1 MKKTH
6 WLRTTI
12 ITLAACGLAGL
23 ILAVVLFNANPGR
36 TGVSSTIE
44 FSFDGASDGLAPNG
58 SRFDL
63 EELTSDDVLNAA
75 LGEAGMADR
84 YTAEQLRENIL
95 VTGVYPKNIVEQM
108 TGYESLL
115 TGDAG
120 KVKFTDYHATLYS
133 VTLYNDFDKGISRAD
148 LEKLLTAVMGQF
160 RARFIRVYSVILS
173 DEILDMDLSKYDYS
187 QQLDLM
193 DRTLIRLHDFA
204 AEMAEKHPDFRLN
217 GQGFEDIAV
226 RYENLR
232 TTELNRLSGIVSM
245 NALSTNPDR
254 IAAQYENRVRVLEIR
269 IAELTREAKDT
280 DELIAQYTKDGIIYV
295 STSGALQQVGSNTS
309 ETYDAL
315 IARRQELENQ
325 IADLNRELAEVKLKL
340 SDLRGSAGS
349 ETAAPAED
357 AGEEEKDETAVKAD
371 PSVPAVDPE
380 AGKTLVENGVA
391 SIAARREAIT
401 ADFTAALQ
409 AYSEREMNEQTIAVT
424 PVLYSAPK
432 ILSGAFIKHA
442 LKTAGPLCALG
453 FMACLVGIIISR
465 RKEK

>member
-75 LGEAGMADR
+75 LEEAGMADR

-148 LEKLLTAVMGQF
+148 LEKLLTA
-160 RARFIRVYSVILS
+160 

-187 QQLDLM
+187 QQLDMM

-232 TTELNRLSGIVSM
+232 TTELKRLSGIVSM

-269 IAELTREAKDT
+269 ITELTREAKDT
-280 DELIAQYTKDGIIYV
+280 DELIGQYTKDGIIYV

-424 PVLYSAPK
+424 PVRYSAPK